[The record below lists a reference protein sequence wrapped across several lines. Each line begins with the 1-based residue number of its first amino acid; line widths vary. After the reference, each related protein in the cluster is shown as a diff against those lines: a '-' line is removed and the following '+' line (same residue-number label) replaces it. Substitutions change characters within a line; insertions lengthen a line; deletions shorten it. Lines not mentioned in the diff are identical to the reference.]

1 MQSCNED
8 ELDEH
13 ERYSHQDNED
23 IRSVM
28 DEGYGQQLDAY
39 GDQPDCT
46 STEEQLQCN
55 EEMDIQMEGLN
66 DIENDEGLDDGKQN
80 DDWNEEADT
89 V

>member
-1 MQSCNED
+1 MHMVISQTAPLLKN
-8 ELDEH
+8 
-13 ERYSHQDNED
+13 N
-23 IRSVM
+23 
-28 DEGYGQQLDAY
+28 
-39 GDQPDCT
+39 CT
-46 STEEQLQCN
+46 ITEEQLQYN